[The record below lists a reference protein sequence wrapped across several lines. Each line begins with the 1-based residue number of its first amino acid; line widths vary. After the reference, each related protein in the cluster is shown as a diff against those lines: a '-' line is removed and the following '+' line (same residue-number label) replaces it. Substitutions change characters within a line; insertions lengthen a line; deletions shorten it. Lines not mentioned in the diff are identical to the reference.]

1 MTSKDKLLYF
11 LYLHRTGLTVGVLTI
26 ALAFYPLLWG
36 NPYRLGV
43 TNQIALYAIVV
54 LGLNLFI
61 GYAGQI
67 SLGHAAFFALGAYG
81 SALLS
86 GEAGVP
92 PWLSLALAVLAAAGI
107 ALLLGVPALRL
118 HGHYLAMATLGF
130 NLVVYLVLVQW
141 DKVTGGPSGYAGI
154 QPLAIGSFAFTSDLR
169 LHYLVWGLALLCL
182 LLALNLVRSGV
193 GRGLAAVAGDE
204 TAAAACGVDTRA
216 AKVKV
221 FVLSATFAALA
232 GGVYAHGFGF
242 IGPETFSIFAS
253 VDFVTMVVIGGL
265 GSVWG
270 SLFGAAL
277 LTWLPEWIDRFES
290 YKELA
295 HGVILVGVLMFLP
308 QGLVTG
314 LVDLARLRL
323 ARWKARHA

>member
-1 MTSKDKLLYF
+1 MTNKDKLLYF
-11 LYLHRTGLTVGVLTI
+11 IYLHRTGLSVCALTLL
-26 ALAFYPLLWG
+26 LAVYPPLWG
-36 NPYRLGV
+36 NPYLLGV

-86 GEAGVP
+86 GEAGVN
-92 PWLSLALAVLAAAGI
+92 PWLSLLLAVLAAALI
-107 ALLLGVPALRL
+107 ALLVGIPALRL

-141 DKVTGGPSGYAGI
+141 DALTGGPSGYAGI
-154 QPLAIGSFAFTSDLR
+154 RPLAIGSFAFASDLR
-169 LHYLVWGLALLCL
+169 LHYLVWGVALLCL
-182 LLALNLVRSGV
+182 TMALNLVRSGV

-204 TAAAACGVDTRA
+204 LAAAACGVDIRA
-216 AKVKV
+216 AKIKV
-221 FVLSATFAALA
+221 FVLSAAFAALA
-232 GGVYAHGFGF
+232 GALYAHGFGF
-242 IGPETFSIFAS
+242 LGPETFSLFAS
-253 VDFVTMVVIGGL
+253 VDFVTMVVVGGL

-277 LTWLPEWIDRFES
+277 LTWLPEWIDRFEQF
-290 YKELA
+290 KEIV
-295 HGVILVGVLMFLP
+295 HGAILVGVLIFLP

-314 LVDLARLRL
+314 LIDLARLRL

>member
-1 MTSKDKLLYF
+1 MTWRERCLYF
-11 LYLHRTGLTVGVLTI
+11 LYLHRTGLTVCALTLVLV
-26 ALAFYPLLWG
+26 LYPPLWG

-86 GEAGVP
+86 GEAGVN
-92 PWLSLALAVLAAAGI
+92 PWLALTLAVLAAALL
-107 ALLLGVPALRL
+107 ALLVGIPTLRL

-130 NLVVYLVLVQW
+130 NLVVYLVLLQW
-141 DKVTGGPSGYAGI
+141 DKLTGGPSGYAGI
-154 QPLAIGSFAFTSDLR
+154 RPLAIGTFVFASDLR
-169 LHYLVWGLALLCL
+169 LHYLVWGVALLCL
-182 LLALNLVRSGV
+182 TLALNLVRSGV

-204 TAAAACGVDTRA
+204 VAAAACGVDTRA

-221 FVLSATFAALA
+221 FVLSAAFAALA
-232 GGVYAHGFGF
+232 GGLYAHGFGF
-242 IGPETFSIFAS
+242 VGPETFSIFAS

-277 LTWLPEWIDRFES
+277 LTWLPEWIDRFENC
-290 YKELA
+290 KEIV
-295 HGVILVGVLMFLP
+295 HGVILVGVLIFLP

-314 LVDLARLRL
+314 LIDLVRVKLV
-323 ARWKARHA
+323 RWKARHA

>member
-1 MTSKDKLLYF
+1 MTRRERLLYF
-11 LYLHRTGLTVGVLTI
+11 LYLHRTGLTVCALTL
-26 ALAFYPLLWG
+26 ALAIYPPLFG

-86 GEAGVP
+86 GEAGVT
-92 PWLSLALAVLAAAGI
+92 PWLALLLAVLLAAVI
-107 ALLLGVPALRL
+107 ALLVGIPTLRL

-141 DKVTGGPSGYAGI
+141 DRLTGGPSGYSGI
-154 QPLAIGSFAFTSDLR
+154 RPLAIGSFAFTTDLR

-182 LLALNLVRSGV
+182 TLALNLVRSGV
-193 GRGLAAVAGDE
+193 GRGLAALAGDE
-204 TAAAACGVDTRA
+204 TAAAACGVDTRT
-216 AKVKV
+216 AKIKV
-221 FVLSATFAALA
+221 FVLSAAFAALA

-242 IGPETFSIFAS
+242 VGPETFSIFAS
-253 VDFVTMVVIGGL
+253 VDFVTMVVVGGL

-277 LTWLPEWIDRFES
+277 LTWLPEWIDRFENF
-290 YKELA
+290 KEIA
-295 HGVILVGVLMFLP
+295 HGAILVGVLMFLP

-314 LVDLARLRL
+314 LVDLARVRL
-323 ARWKARHA
+323 ARWKTRHA

>member
-1 MTSKDKLLYF
+1 MTRRERLLYF
-11 LYLHRTGLTVGVLTI
+11 LYLHRTGLTVCVLSVFL
-26 ALAFYPLLWG
+26 ALYPPLWG
-36 NPYRLGV
+36 NPYLLGV
-43 TNQIALYAIVV
+43 TNQIALYAVVV

-86 GEAGVP
+86 GEWGIN
-92 PWLSLALAVLAAAGI
+92 PWLSLPLAVAATAVV
-107 ALLLGVPALRL
+107 ALLVGIPALRL

-130 NLVVYLVLVQW
+130 NLVIYIVLVQW
-141 DKVTGGPSGYAGI
+141 DAVTGGPSGYAGI
-154 QPLAIGSFAFTSDLR
+154 RPLAVGPFVFADDLR
-169 LHYLVWGLALLCL
+169 LHYLVWGVALLCL
-182 LLALNLVRSGV
+182 TLALNLVRSGV

-204 TAAAACGVDTRA
+204 VAAAAFGVNTRV

-221 FVLSATFAALA
+221 FVLSAAFAALA
-232 GGVYAHGFGF
+232 GGLYAHGFGF
-242 IGPETFSIFAS
+242 VSPDTFGIFAS

-270 SLFGAAL
+270 SLFGVAL
-277 LTWLPEWIDRFES
+277 LTWLPEWIDRFENV
-290 YKELA
+290 KEIV
-295 HGVILVGVLMFLP
+295 HGAILVGVLLVLP

-314 LVDLARLRL
+314 LLDLLRVRL

>member
-11 LYLHRTGLTVGVLTI
+11 LYLHRTGLTVFALTA
-26 ALAFYPLLWG
+26 ALAIYPPLWG
-36 NPYRLGV
+36 NPYLLGV

-86 GEAGVP
+86 GEAGVT
-92 PWLSLALAVLAAAGI
+92 PWLALALAVLGASAV
-107 ALLLGVPALRL
+107 ALLVGIPTLRL

-141 DKVTGGPSGYAGI
+141 DAMTGGPSGYAGI
-154 QPLAIGSFAFTSDLR
+154 RPLAIGSFIFASDLR
-169 LHYLVWGLALLCL
+169 LHYLVWGLALVCMT
-182 LLALNLVRSGV
+182 LALNLVRSGV

-204 TAAAACGVDTRA
+204 VAAAACGVDARA

-221 FVLSATFAALA
+221 FVLSAAFAALA

-242 IGPETFSIFAS
+242 ISPDTFGIFAS
-253 VDFVTMVVIGGL
+253 VDFVAMVVVGGL

-270 SLFGAAL
+270 SLFGVAL
-277 LTWLPEWIDRFES
+277 LTWLPEWIDHFES
-290 YKELA
+290 YKEIV
-295 HGVILVGVLMFLP
+295 HGAILVGVLMFLP

-314 LVDLARLRL
+314 LVDLVRVRL